1 MKFSL
6 ATITAFVGAISAANL
21 PNAFTLVAEGG
32 KTVLTDGQNAYIGA
46 NTTDHEILIRKYPV
60 VHNLDPPPNINAF
73 FLVRGGSPNGLV
85 SYTAKNGVPTAFQNL
100 YIVEDAVSPLGLTL
114 PHSGAVPE
122 GGNIT
127 GFSVNDQGLFTHGG
141 KAWFA
146 IDGYGDNEVKEIY
159 WYGAHS
165 STYRGE
171 KLYVKELKNYSA

>member
-46 NTTDHEILIRKYPV
+46 NTTDHEILI
-60 VHNLDPPPNINAF
+60 L
-73 FLVRGGSPNGLV
+73 RGGSPNGLV